1 MKHWK
6 SMVMSGLTLAILGCA
21 PAPDPE
27 IAPDYFEL
35 TIAHI
40 NDTHSAFDPVRGSFW
55 MQDQRIF
62 NEFGGHPRL
71 LERVEQYRSEA
82 QANNASMLFLHGGD
96 AWQGSAY
103 FKLNEGRMNADI
115 LSRMGIDAMALG
127 NHEFD
132 LDNRLLNEFLT
143 TINFPV
149 LAANIDT
156 SADADLKDQTNLKPY
171 VVFAFDGYEKERL
184 SEVPIYPDGRP
195 WVAVFGIAL
204 DDMPNIAPN
213 TGDVEF
219 FDMVESAQA
228 TVDELK
234 ALGVQKII
242 AVTHVGNAVDVDIAS
257 KVNGIDAIVGG
268 HSHTL
273 LGDFS
278 NLNLGNNGEYAQ
290 RVPHPD
296 GNGWTCVVQAG
307 EYAQAIGRVRLE
319 FDTEGNI
326 RACEGGNTLLSN
338 DTFYES
344 NQRTASDRFDAM
356 THVRITDFIEHEDN
370 IAIVPEHAAL
380 RAHIDTTYKPEME
393 AAYGDVIGMSPRG
406 VRHVRRPGDD
416 GSDAHG
422 SEFAPL
428 VALGQYWWAA
438 QEEVVALTGIQP
450 DFALVGA
457 GGVRGS
463 LGEGEVREGNLTL
476 ELLPFSNY
484 LAIVPLTGAEVVR
497 LLTDTINET
506 LPEGSHAGKF
516 PYGGNLRFEF
526 TELEPGVRG
535 AITLVE
541 VNRGSIE
548 SPEWEPLDRDATYH
562 VVMNAYNATGND
574 GWRVLYTSQRTQS
587 ERIDLAYVDGELRM
601 FPVDR
606 IDESG
611 GRLQVIYEDTALS
624 CSADRVVCNTDA
636 MAVVEFIRHAWDDV
650 RPLPYPVVTLHRASD

>member
-1 MKHWK
+1 MRFWK
-6 SMVMSGLTLAILGCA
+6 SALASALLVAIVGCA
-21 PAPDPE
+21 PAPEPE
-27 IAPDYFEL
+27 ITPDYFEL

-40 NDTHSAFDPVRGSFW
+40 NDTHSAFDPVRSSFW
-55 MQDQRIF
+55 MQDERVF

-71 LERVEQYRSEA
+71 LERVEHYRSEA

-132 LDNRLLNEFLT
+132 LDNRRLNEFLDL
-143 TINFPV
+143 INFPV
-149 LAANIDT
+149 LAANIDA
-156 SADADLKDQTNLKPY
+156 SADADLKDQSNLKPY
-171 VVFAFDGYEKERL
+171 VIFAFDGYEKERL
-184 SEVPIYPDGRP
+184 AQMPLYPDGRRM
-195 WVAVFGIAL
+195 VAVFGIAL
-204 DDMPNIAPN
+204 DDMPNISPH

-228 TVDELK
+228 TVDKLK
-234 ALGVQKII
+234 ALGVEKII
-242 AVTHVGNAVDVDIAS
+242 AVTHVGHAVDVDIAS
-257 KVNGIDAIVGG
+257 RVNGIDAIVGG

-278 NLNLGNNGEYAQ
+278 NLNLGNNGTYAQ
-290 RVPHPD
+290 RVEHPD

-307 EYAQAIGRVRLE
+307 EYAQAMGRVRLQ
-319 FDTEGNI
+319 FDHDGNL

-338 DTFYES
+338 DTFYAA
-344 NQRTASDRFDAM
+344 NQRTLDDRFDAI
-356 THVRITDFIEHEDN
+356 THERIADFIDQQSN
-370 IAIVPEHAAL
+370 IAIVAEHEAL
-380 RAHIDTTYKPEME
+380 RAHIDAEYKPDME
-393 AAYGDVIGMSPRG
+393 AAYGDVIGMSPQG
-406 VRHVRRPGDD
+406 VRHVRRPGDG

-422 SEFAPL
+422 SELAPL
-428 VALGQYWWAA
+428 VALGQFWWAS
-438 QEEVVALTGIQP
+438 QDEVVALTGRTV

-463 LGEGEVREGNLTL
+463 LAEGEVREGDITL

-497 LLTDTINET
+497 LLTDVINET

-516 PYGGNLRFEF
+516 PYGGNLRYEF
-526 TELEPGVRG
+526 SELEPGVRG
-535 AITLVE
+535 AITAIE
-541 VNRGSIE
+541 VNRGTIDD
-548 SPEWEPLDRDATYH
+548 PEWETLDRYHTYQ

-574 GWRVLYTSQRTQS
+574 GWEVMYHTQRNDS

-601 FPVDR
+601 FPVER
-606 IDESG
+606 IDQDG
-611 GRLQVIYEDTALS
+611 NRLQVIYADEALS
-624 CSADRVVCNTDA
+624 CGAEAVVCNTDA
-636 MAVVEFIRHAWDDV
+636 QAFVEFIRDVWSEV
-650 RPLPYPVVTLHRASD
+650 RPLPYWLVTLHRAEE